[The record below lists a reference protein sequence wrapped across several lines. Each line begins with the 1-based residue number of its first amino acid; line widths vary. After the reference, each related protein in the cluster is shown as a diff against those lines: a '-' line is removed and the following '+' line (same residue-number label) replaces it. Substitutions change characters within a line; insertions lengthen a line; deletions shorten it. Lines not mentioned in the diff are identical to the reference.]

1 MWHLHNELSKSVFV
15 FKSAQNIAHT
25 NTSSWANVVLVRFF
39 VILYQIS
46 NLLSIIIQCD
56 VTCCIICL
64 SNKVKYLP
72 KEEGKKKITKEVVL
86 SLLND
91 LCNA

>member
-1 MWHLHNELSKSVFV
+1 M
-15 FKSAQNIAHT
+15 ADAYI
-25 NTSSWANVVLVRFF
+25 NVLLVRFF
-39 VILYQIS
+39 VILYQIG

-64 SNKVKYLP
+64 SNKVKYLL

-91 LCNA
+91 FCNA

>member
-1 MWHLHNELSKSVFV
+1 M
-15 FKSAQNIAHT
+15 
-25 NTSSWANVVLVRFF
+25 ANAYLNVALVRFF
-39 VILYQIS
+39 VILYQIG
-46 NLLSIIIQCD
+46 NRLSIIIQCD

-72 KEEGKKKITKEVVL
+72 KEEGKKKITKEAVL
-86 SLLND
+86 SLLNN

>member
-1 MWHLHNELSKSVFV
+1 MADAYL
-15 FKSAQNIAHT
+15 
-25 NTSSWANVVLVRFF
+25 NVAL
-39 VILYQIS
+39 
-46 NLLSIIIQCD
+46 

-86 SLLND
+86 SLLNN